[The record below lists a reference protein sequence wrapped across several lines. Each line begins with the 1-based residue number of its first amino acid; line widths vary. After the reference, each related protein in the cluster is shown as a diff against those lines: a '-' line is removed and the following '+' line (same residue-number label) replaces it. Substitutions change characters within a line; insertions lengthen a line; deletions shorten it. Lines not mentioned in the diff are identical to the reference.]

1 MSERAVAQPYMRP
14 CAANFGIIVNRKFV
28 PVKHNRRDAFQD
40 SHGGEWK
47 ARDQIDWLLRKGNV
61 ILSGIG
67 TTIMAELNMT
77 FVRDEVT
84 ERQVKFLIYM
94 REDAP
99 DAYAD
104 LKSGMFVS
112 VGTL

>member
-1 MSERAVAQPYMRP
+1 
-14 CAANFGIIVNRKFV
+14 
-28 PVKHNRRDAFQD
+28 
-40 SHGGEWK
+40 
-47 ARDQIDWLLRKGNV
+47 
-61 ILSGIG
+61 
-67 TTIMAELNMT
+67 MAELNMT